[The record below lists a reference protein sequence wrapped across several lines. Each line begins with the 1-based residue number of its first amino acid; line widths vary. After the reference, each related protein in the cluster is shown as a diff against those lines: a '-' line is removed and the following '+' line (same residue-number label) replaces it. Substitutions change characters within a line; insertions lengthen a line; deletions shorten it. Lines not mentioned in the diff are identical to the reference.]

1 MRRTLCVILVAA
13 LLVACEPMGPLPG
26 RTLSGEVSDPPQ
38 DWSGYNDT
46 EVIQLETSGPYSVN
60 IWGVVS
66 GNHYYVAS
74 AGGAEARWAQRIER
88 SPDVRLRI
96 EDELFE
102 LRAITVTD
110 EDELETV
117 AEAFNDKYD
126 LDAEEDFP
134 EVIVYRLVPRNGD

>member
-1 MRRTLCVILVAA
+1 MRRTLCVVMVAA
-13 LLVACEPMGPLPG
+13 LLAACEPMGPLPG
-26 RTLSGEVSDPPQ
+26 RSLSGEVSPPPQ
-38 DWSGYNDT
+38 DWAPYGDT

-66 GNHYYVAS
+66 GNQYYVAS

-88 SPDVRLRI
+88 SSDVRLRI

-102 LRAITVTD
+102 LQAIIVTD
-110 EDELETV
+110 EDELKEV

-126 LDAEEDFP
+126 LDADEDFP
-134 EVIVYRLVPRNGD
+134 EVVVYRLVPRNDG